1 MKIQS
6 LNAKDFECIE
16 RAFSYTMGEQ
26 LLRAREKAQS
36 GNIEGCEIWLDS
48 ATEMIETYKKIQKA
62 ERGYATRD

>member
-36 GNIEGCEIWLDS
+36 GNIGGCEIWL
-48 ATEMIETYKKIQKA
+48 ALLAIIQYDILIIVK
-62 ERGYATRD
+62 GN